1 MSVVGAPER
10 ALTAAV
16 VPVRIQR
23 CAPAG
28 AAIRVLAPGSTRKK
42 EGRIVVTTKG
52 PWAMEGKWSSS
63 VRDVPSVDP
72 VLAALDG
79 AGHARYA
86 KHHINDPRSRVW
98 PLN

>member
-1 MSVVGAPER
+1 MSVVGAPEAR
-10 ALTAAV
+10 LDG
-16 VPVRIQR
+16 R
-23 CAPAG
+23 CRPRSDPTLCARWCRDTCACSRLRPEE
-28 AAIRVLAPGSTRKK
+28 